1 MGDDGWFGCAPPINY
16 HWGLPGGNTYK
27 SPQGS
32 ADQKKSKEPTF
43 AKPSFLWGNRGRA
56 LLKLS
61 NINPFIHLTPSSLWE
76 MHQPQG
82 PPQSR
87 IAIKNT
93 TMITRFGFSIFLTG
107 IEDNTPLSLKT
118 HQLSTLLYLS
128 YPFMGGDSFITPGAH
143 AEPIRNQQY
152 SRDNQI
158 WLNHLF
164 HD

>member
-1 MGDDGWFGCAPPINY
+1 MGGGGWFGCAPPINY

-32 ADQKKSKEPTF
+32 AVGPQSDQKKSKEPTF
-43 AKPSFLWGNRGRA
+43 AKPSFLRGNRGRA
-56 LLKLS
+56 LLKPS

-87 IAIKNT
+87 IAMKNT
-93 TMITRFGFSIFLTG
+93 TVITRFGLAIFLTG

-118 HQLSTLLYLS
+118 INCQ
-128 YPFMGGDSFITPGAH
+128 PFYIYHIPSWGGDSFIHHPGGPRRAH
-143 AEPIRNQQY
+143 TESTIFPR
-152 SRDNQI
+152 
-158 WLNHLF
+158 
-164 HD
+164 